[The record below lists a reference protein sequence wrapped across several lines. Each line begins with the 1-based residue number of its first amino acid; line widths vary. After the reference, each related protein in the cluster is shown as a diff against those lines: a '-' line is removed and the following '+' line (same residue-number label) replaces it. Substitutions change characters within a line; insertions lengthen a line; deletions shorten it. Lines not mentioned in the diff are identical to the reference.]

1 MENPPINGWFRGT
14 PHNKGHLCGNQPIG
28 ILSVALESS
37 FTAAV
42 DETVMIVAGVYWKNM
57 KNVHWFYQFYLLVSE
72 ISHKTYSGPQE
83 KRTTLPG
90 CQPGVISM
98 I

>member
-1 MENPPINGWFRGT
+1 MDDSEVP

-42 DETVMIVAGVYWKNM
+42 DETVMIVAGVY
-57 KNVHWFYQFYLLVSE
+57 
-72 ISHKTYSGPQE
+72 
-83 KRTTLPG
+83 
-90 CQPGVISM
+90 
-98 I
+98 